1 MEYARNLE
9 EELMTIVVLLLLFLA
24 TIFIWPETIYR
35 MDGDTEGAR
44 KLTGILFA
52 VISLIAVYAQVLY

>member
-1 MEYARNLE
+1 
-9 EELMTIVVLLLLFLA
+9 MTIVVLLLLFLA